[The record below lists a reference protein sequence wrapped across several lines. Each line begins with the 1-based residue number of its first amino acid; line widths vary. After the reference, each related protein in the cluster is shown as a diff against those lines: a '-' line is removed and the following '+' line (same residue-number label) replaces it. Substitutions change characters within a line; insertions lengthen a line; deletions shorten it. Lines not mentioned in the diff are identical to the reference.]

1 MQYFYIN
8 KDSELPYLRLE
19 LIHDGKYDF
28 MKNNKFNMSIQNA
41 DVTFSMW
48 DENDNL
54 KISDAPCDLVLSEE
68 GGCEDRYI
76 IQYRWKKR
84 DTQEKGQ
91 FRGQFKIAF
100 NGGDIYQEG
109 NIFPTGDLIM
119 PIYEDLVIMIK

>member
-8 KDSELPYLRLE
+8 KDSRLPYLRVE

-28 MKNNKFNMSIQNA
+28 MKNNKFNMCIQNA
-41 DVTFSMW
+41 NVTFTMW

-54 KISDAPCDLVLSEE
+54 KISEAPCDLVLSEE
-68 GGCEDRYI
+68 GGCEDKYI

-84 DTQEKGQ
+84 DTKTKGQ
-91 FRGQFKIAF
+91 YHGQFKITF
-100 NGGDIYQEG
+100 NSGIYKEG
-109 NIFPTGDLIM
+109 ESFPEGDLIV

>member
-8 KDSELPYLRLE
+8 KDSELPYLRME

-28 MKNNKFNMSIQNA
+28 LKNNRFNMSVQNA
-41 DVTFSMW
+41 DITFSMW

-54 KISDAPCDLVLSEE
+54 KIADAPCDLVLSEE

-84 DTQEKGQ
+84 DTNKKGQ
-91 FRGQFKIAF
+91 YRGQFKITF
-100 NGGDIYQEG
+100 NGSDIYQEG
-109 NIFPTGDLIM
+109 KSYPTGDLIM

>member
-8 KDSELPYLRLE
+8 KDSELPYLRME

-28 MKNNKFNMSIQNA
+28 MKNNRFNMCVQNA
-41 DVTFSMW
+41 EITFSMW
-48 DENDNL
+48 DENGNL

-68 GGCEDRYI
+68 GGCEDRYL

-84 DTQEKGQ
+84 DTNTKGQ
-91 FRGQFKIAF
+91 FRGQFKITF
-100 NGGDIYQEG
+100 NGGIYKEG
-109 NIFPTGDLIM
+109 EVFPEGDLIM

>member
-8 KDSELPYLRLE
+8 KDSELPYLRME

-28 MKNNKFNMSIQNA
+28 MKNNRFNMCVQNA
-41 DVTFSMW
+41 EITFSMW
-48 DENDNL
+48 DENGNL

-84 DTQEKGQ
+84 DTNTKGQ
-91 FRGQFKIAF
+91 FRGQFKITF
-100 NGGDIYQEG
+100 NGGIYKEG
-109 NIFPTGDLIM
+109 EVFPEGDLIM

>member
-8 KDSELPYLRLE
+8 KDSELPYLRME

-28 MKNNKFNMSIQNA
+28 MKNNRFNMCVQNA
-41 DVTFSMW
+41 EITFSMW
-48 DENDNL
+48 DENGNL
-54 KISDAPCDLVLSEE
+54 KISNAPCDLVLSEE

-84 DTQEKGQ
+84 DTNTKGQ
-91 FRGQFKIAF
+91 FRGQFKITF
-100 NGGDIYQEG
+100 NGGIYKEG
-109 NIFPTGDLIM
+109 EVFPEGDLIM